1 MLLKMIVSKECLR
14 IVSLTKPAV
23 TSTAARDFCWQIDV
37 IAEGESSQE
46 FLPHAWV
53 LNADILLF
61 NDKLCD
67 DLATD

>member
-53 LNADILLF
+53 LNA
-61 NDKLCD
+61 
-67 DLATD
+67 